1 MKMLLN
7 GEWVERAA
15 RMEVRDP
22 QDDSLVDTVPQANA
36 ADMDAAIAAAVC
48 GFERT
53 RRLSVHERRAILT
66 RAADLVAAR
75 REPGQTVHCSTHRVG
90 PLASRHPLVTINLIS
105 IVLSSG

>member
-36 ADMDAAIAAAVC
+36 ADMNAAIAAAVC

-66 RAADLVAAR
+66 RAARRHAASTPCASAR
-75 REPGQTVHCSTHRVG
+75 RRRV
-90 PLASRHPLVTINLIS
+90 T
-105 IVLSSG
+105 